1 MLNDGEAEAVLTLNI
16 QHSTLPLTPS
26 PLRRLFGYFARH
38 KPALTL
44 GGLCVIASAGFSLL
58 KPLIVGSAVN
68 ELAKAVTRGALV
80 RYGLLLLAAS
90 VCEAVFLFLQRR
102 IIIGESRRIEYE
114 MRNYFYGH
122 LQSLPVAYYQE
133 QRTGDL
139 LSRATND
146 LASVRMLIGPAVM
159 HALSSLIVVVGAF
172 VMMLRINKEMAL
184 LALAGV
190 PVVVWMVQYFGQ
202 RIHLKYKAVQD
213 YFGDISA
220 RVQENLAGVR
230 V

>member
-1 MLNDGEAEAVLTLNI
+1 MP
-16 QHSTLPLTPS
+16 LPRS
-26 PLRRLFGYFARH
+26 PLRRLFHYFGRH
-38 KPALTL
+38 KPSLTL
-44 GGLCVIASAGFSLL
+44 GGLCVAASAGFSLL
-58 KPLIVGSAVN
+58 KPLIVGNAVN
-68 ELAKAVTRGALV
+68 ELTKAVVRGALL
-80 RYGLLLLAAS
+80 RHGLLLIGAS
-90 VCEAVFLFLQRR
+90 VCEGLFLFLQRR

-114 MRNYFYGH
+114 MRNDFYGH

-146 LASVRMLIGPAVM
+146 LASVRLLIGPAVM
-159 HALSSLIVVVGAF
+159 HALSSLIVVAGAF
-172 VMMLRINKEMAL
+172 VMMLRINREMSL

-213 YFGDISA
+213 
-220 RVQENLAGVR
+220 
-230 V
+230 